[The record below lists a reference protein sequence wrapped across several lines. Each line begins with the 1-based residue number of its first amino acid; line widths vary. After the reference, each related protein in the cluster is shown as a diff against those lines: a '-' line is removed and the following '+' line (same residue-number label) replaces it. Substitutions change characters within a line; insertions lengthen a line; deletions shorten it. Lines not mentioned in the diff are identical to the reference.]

1 MMVLVQIIVKRMKE
15 DQRGLY
21 LGGVLKFGLL
31 TFHLKLYHICKTNP
45 SQNHAHVIQIIS
57 N

>member
-1 MMVLVQIIVKRMKE
+1 MMFLVHIIMQRMKE
-15 DQRGLY
+15 DQRGVC

>member
-1 MMVLVQIIVKRMKE
+1 MMFLVHIIMQRMKE
-15 DQRGLY
+15 DQRGFC

-31 TFHLKLYHICKTNP
+31 TFHLNICKTNP